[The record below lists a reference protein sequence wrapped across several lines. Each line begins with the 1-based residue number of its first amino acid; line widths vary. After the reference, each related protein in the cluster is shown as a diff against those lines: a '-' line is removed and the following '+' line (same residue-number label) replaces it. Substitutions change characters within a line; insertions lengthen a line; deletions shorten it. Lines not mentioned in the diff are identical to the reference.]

1 MLEEKEISEQKK
13 YRADLKLIMSELTQ
27 ILDKGTEK
35 DISRAARHYPAK
47 LNQLLAGRNIKS
59 ASGIIPF
66 FDLAFI
72 HQRRQNIDLVD
83 LNSKKDDADLLWDVI
98 RRIERELDL

>member
-1 MLEEKEISEQKK
+1 MVDEKDYSEQRK
-13 YRADLKLIMSELTQ
+13 YSTELRLILSDVTQ

-35 DISRAARHYPAK
+35 DISRAARHYPSK
-47 LNQLLAGRNIKS
+47 LNQLLTRRNIKS
-59 ASGIIPF
+59 ARGLIPF

-72 HQRRQNIDLVD
+72 EQRRQNIDLVD
-83 LNSKKDDADLLWDVI
+83 LNNKKENTDLLKDVV